1 MANQA
6 LFDGLIY
13 DEFDQPVKTASVGG
27 EAFYVIDDEGFL
39 RHVNAEEVD
48 RQVLAFFLEQLEEN
62 KDLAIEQAL
71 NMMGKDDLFTKAALD
86 AQMRNIDMDQII
98 AAGIPLQAREMLGML
113 GFHVTID
120 IHGNI
125 TQIHQPSA
133 PDMGE

>member
-1 MANQA
+1 
-6 LFDGLIY
+6 
-13 DEFDQPVKTASVGG
+13 
-27 EAFYVIDDEGFL
+27 
-39 RHVNAEEVD
+39 
-48 RQVLAFFLEQLEEN
+48 
-62 KDLAIEQAL
+62 
-71 NMMGKDDLFTKAALD
+71 MMGKDDLFTKAALD

-133 PDMGE
+133 PDMDE